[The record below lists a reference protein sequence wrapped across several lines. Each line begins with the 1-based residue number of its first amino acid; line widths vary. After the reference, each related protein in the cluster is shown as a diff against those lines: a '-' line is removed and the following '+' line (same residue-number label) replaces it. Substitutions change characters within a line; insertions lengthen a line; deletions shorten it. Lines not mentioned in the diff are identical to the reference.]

1 VLKAVFFDLGDTLI
15 VEQGDKHLG
24 EAPFDAV
31 PQAKET
37 LIAMKQKGFKV
48 GIIANTT
55 ISREKDVR
63 KTLQQLG
70 LESYIDFILTS
81 VDAGCEKPDGRIF
94 SIALRAV
101 GVKAS
106 EAVMVG
112 DRVAKDI
119 VGGNRIGMKTI
130 LFKWNQRYPET
141 ITGQE
146 EQPTCTIKHLRELQ
160 YVLDQIDRSPYQQRW
175 LG

>member
-1 VLKAVFFDLGDTLI
+1 VLKAIFFDLGDTLI
-15 VEQGDKHLG
+15 VEQDGKYLG

-31 PQAKET
+31 PQAEET

-48 GIIANTT
+48 GIITNTT
-55 ISREKDVR
+55 ISRENDVR
-63 KTLQQLG
+63 KTLRQLG
-70 LESYIDFILTS
+70 LESYFDFIVTS

-101 GVKAS
+101 GVKAG

-119 VGGNRIGMKTI
+119 VGGNRIGMMTI

-141 ITGQE
+141 VKGQE
-146 EQPTCTIKHLRELQ
+146 EQPTYTIKHLRELLC
-160 YVLDQIDRSPYQQRW
+160 VLDQIERTSCQ
-175 LG
+175 

>member
-1 VLKAVFFDLGDTLI
+1 LLKAVFFDLGDTLI
-15 VEQGDKHLG
+15 VEQHGKHLG
-24 EAPFDAV
+24 ESSFDAV
-31 PQAKET
+31 PQAEET
-37 LIAMKQKGFKV
+37 LVELKQKGFKL

-70 LESYIDFILTS
+70 LESYFDFIVTS
-81 VDAGCEKPDGRIF
+81 VDVGSEKPDGRIF
-94 SIALRAV
+94 SIALQAL
-101 GVKAS
+101 GIKAG

-119 VGGNRIGMKTI
+119 VGGNRIGMMTI

-141 ITGQE
+141 VERHE
-146 EQPTCTIKHLRELQ
+146 EQPTFKIRHLGELPH
-160 YVLDQIDRSPYQQRW
+160 VLDRIQRSTHQ
-175 LG
+175 